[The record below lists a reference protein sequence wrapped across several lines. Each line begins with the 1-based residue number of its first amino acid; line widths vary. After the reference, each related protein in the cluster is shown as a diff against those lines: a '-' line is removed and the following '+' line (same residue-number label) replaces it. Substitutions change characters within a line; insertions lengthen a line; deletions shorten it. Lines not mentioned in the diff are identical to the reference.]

1 MRNEFLFH
9 VALEPEADLLVLTAS
24 NSNSI
29 LESEDG
35 SGMRVPCEHLLDLTG
50 L

>member
-1 MRNEFLFH
+1 MRNEFLFETP
-9 VALEPEADLLVLTAS
+9 LEPEADLLVLTAC

-35 SGMRVPCEHLLDLTG
+35 SGMRVPCEHLLDLAG